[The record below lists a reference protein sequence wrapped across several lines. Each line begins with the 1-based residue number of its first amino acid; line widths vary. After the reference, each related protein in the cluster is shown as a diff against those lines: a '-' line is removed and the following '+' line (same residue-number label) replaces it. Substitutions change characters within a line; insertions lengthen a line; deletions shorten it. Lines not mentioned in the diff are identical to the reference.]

1 MAMKAEGTNATIVV
15 ENDEIVIHHDKG
27 SAKLTGAEYARIPL
41 DSVSSIKLVEPT
53 FLSRGFLSV
62 GFMLGDGSTSE
73 LAETPIKA
81 ALHVYSLLFK
91 AKQKDGIQAIAEYIK
106 SSIGDEIL
114 PMPEQLRL
122 EINTTLQQTPVASP
136 SDPSIASFKGE
147 DGIRINLH
155 QHSIRTKQE
164 SKPLSGVSAR
174 LETGQD
180 LESRATITRLIAIGV
195 FAFAAKKKTGGEKYV
210 TIEGPDFAWVAEAG
224 RKQVKEAMKF
234 ITAVN
239 NAARSS
245 GSSSAQLGDQSANAR
260 AMPTTEVNRTGL
272 RTGDIVK
279 IAQLHEQGIL
289 TDEEFTAAK
298 KKALGI

>member
-1 MAMKAEGTNATIVV
+1 MEAEGTNATIVV

-27 SAKLTGAEYARIPL
+27 STKLTGAEYAKIPL
-41 DSVSSIKLVEPT
+41 YSVASVKVTDPT
-53 FLSRGFLSV
+53 FMSRGFLSIS
-62 GFMLGDGSTSE
+62 FMLSDGSTSE
-73 LAETPIKA
+73 IAETPIKA
-81 ALHVYSLLFK
+81 AMHVYSLLFK
-91 AKQKDGIQAIAEYIK
+91 AKQKDDIHAVAEFIR
-106 SSIGDEIL
+106 SSISDEIH

-122 EINTTLQQTPVASP
+122 EINTTLQQSSGTAP
-136 SDPSIASFKGE
+136 SDPLVISFKGD
-147 DGIRINLH
+147 DGNRLELH

-164 SKPLSGVSAR
+164 SKQLSGVSAR

-210 TIEGPDFAWVAEAG
+210 TIEGPDFAWIAEAG
-224 RKQVKEAMKF
+224 RKQVKDAMKF

-245 GSSSAQLGDQSANAR
+245 ASSR
-260 AMPTTEVNRTGL
+260 ATPLEQNMHVKGTPTAEVDPTGL
-272 RTGDIVK
+272 RTGDLVEL
-279 IAQLHEQGIL
+279 AHLHDQGIL

>member
-1 MAMKAEGTNATIVV
+1 MKAEGTNATIAV

-27 SAKLTGAEYARIPL
+27 SAKLTGAEYAKIPL
-41 DSVSSIKLVEPT
+41 CSVSSVKITDPT
-53 FLSRGFLSV
+53 FMSRGFLSI
-62 GFMLGDGSTSE
+62 GFMLSDGSTSE
-73 LAETPIKA
+73 IAETPIKA
-81 ALHVYSLLFK
+81 AMHVYSLLFK
-91 AKQKDGIQAIAEYIK
+91 PKQKDSIHAVVECIE
-106 SSIGDEIL
+106 SSIGDEIR
-114 PMPEQLRL
+114 PMPEHLRL
-122 EINTTLQQTPVASP
+122 EINTSLQQSSGTAP
-136 SDPSIASFKGE
+136 SDPPVVSFKGE
-147 DGIRINLH
+147 DGLRISLH
-155 QHSIRTKQE
+155 QQSIRTKQE

-180 LESRATITRLIAIGV
+180 LESRATITRLIAIGL

-234 ITAVN
+234 VTAVN

-245 GSSSAQLGDQSANAR
+245 ASTSAQFEEQSTTAPK
-260 AMPTTEVNRTGL
+260 MPTAEADPAGL
-272 RTGDIVK
+272 RTDDIVK